1 MSWPNDI
8 QPYLRAPSHRAV
20 PNVKGNRGSA
30 ALLVV
35 LLVFAGACTVA
46 TSPHGAS
53 PDLPASVSAP
63 NASSGSVPETVATGD
78 AASRPEVATT
88 TSATVQV
95 TAAIV
100 PDITPKWGSAAL
112 DLHAQTAFGFGVG
125 YVTADALLTAM
136 TTHLGPVTNDTGWN
150 VMPRLDAGDPAVDC
164 LAAIPARV
172 LRWGDLSFVFFQS
185 PFGVDGEFLW
195 SWSVGDPPSSP
206 GPRREPQ
213 LSGQPTATRLRTPQG
228 ISVGSP
234 TSVLDGA
241 YGETIRTDPGPQ
253 HPQNT
258 DSVVEVDQT
267 TGSALQLRTRRGI
280 IEGIGASF
288 AFAGMSGLEN
298 CSTTTVT
305 HRVPTSNVIL
315 VGDSLVEQA
324 APYLQPFF
332 GPKILVRRVFGGTAP
347 CDWLGKDLEI
357 RATSVVVISF
367 SGNSLTSCMTDG
379 AGAQLRGQA
388 VVAEY
393 RLDVTAL
400 IAEALYVGA
409 HVLLV
414 GQPVHAGS
422 LASNNVVTGIN
433 AMYRDLASARDVSF
447 VDAGAA
453 VENPDGSFASTL
465 PCLASEPRCVLSGR
479 NVVRS
484 DDGVH
489 FCPGSGPVGLCPG
502 YASGAFRFAKAIEQ
516 AARDL

>member
-1 MSWPNDI
+1 MTFSPPCVRRI
-8 QPYLRAPSHRAV
+8 TV
-20 PNVKGNRGSA
+20 PVRNVNENRGSA
-30 ALLVV
+30 ALLLV
-35 LLVFAGACTVA
+35 LLLCAGACTTA
-46 TSPHGAS
+46 TSPPAGKPGSS
-53 PDLPASVSAP
+53 PEL
-63 NASSGSVPETVATGD
+63 
-78 AASRPEVATT
+78 ATT
-88 TSATVQV
+88 TTATTVQASPAV
-95 TAAIV
+95 V
-100 PDITPKWGSAAL
+100 PDITPEWGSAAL
-112 DLHAQTAFGFGVG
+112 DLRTQTAFGFGVG
-125 YVTADALLTAM
+125 YVPADALLTSMSA
-136 TTHLGPVTNDTGWN
+136 HLGPVTNDTGWY
-150 VMPRLDAGDPAVDC
+150 VQPRLDADDPTVDC
-164 LAAIPARV
+164 LGAIPARV

-185 PFGVDGEFLW
+185 PFGVTGEFLW
-195 SWSVGDPPSSP
+195 SWSVGDPPSSQ
-206 GPRREPQ
+206 GPRREPH
-213 LSGQPTATRLRTPQG
+213 LFGQPAATGLSTQQG

-234 TSVLDGA
+234 TIGLDDA

-253 HPQNT
+253 HPENT

-298 CSTTTVT
+298 CSTSTDT
-305 HRVPTSNVIL
+305 HRVPTTNVIL
-315 VGDSLVEQA
+315 VGDSLAEQA

-332 GPKILVRRVFGGTAP
+332 GPKILARRVFGGTAP

-357 RATSVVVISF
+357 GATSVVVISF

-379 AGAQLRGQA
+379 AGAQLHGQD
-388 VVAEY
+388 VVAKY
-393 RLDVTAL
+393 RLDMTAL

-409 HVLLV
+409 NVLLV

-422 LASNNVVTGIN
+422 LASNDVVTGIN
-433 AMYRDLASARDVSF
+433 AMYRDLAAARDVSF

-489 FCPGSGPVGLCPG
+489 FCPGSGPAGLCPG

>member
-1 MSWPNDI
+1 M
-8 QPYLRAPSHRAV
+8 APDHRTV
-20 PNVKGNRGSA
+20 RTVNGNRGSA

-35 LLVFAGACTVA
+35 LVLCATACSVS
-46 TSPHGAS
+46 TSPPGAAV
-53 PDLPASVSAP
+53 DVPASVFTS
-63 NASSGSVPETVATGD
+63 NASQGSLPGTVRVGD
-78 AASRPEVATT
+78 SVSRPDVETT
-88 TSATVQV
+88 PPPAVQV
-95 TAAIV
+95 SPAVV
-100 PDITPKWGSAAL
+100 PHVTPEWGSAAL
-112 DLHAQTAFGFGVG
+112 DLHAQTVFGFGVG
-125 YVTADALLTAM
+125 YLPADGLLAAM
-136 TTHLGPVTNDTGWN
+136 SEHLGPVTNDTGWY
-150 VMPRLDAGDPAVDC
+150 VMPRLAADDRTVDC

-172 LRWGDLSFVFFQS
+172 LRWGDLSFVFFRS
-185 PFGVDGEFLW
+185 PFGVEGEFLW
-195 SWSVGDPPSSP
+195 NWSVGDPPSSQ
-206 GPRREPQ
+206 GPRRVPQ
-213 LSGQPTATRLRTPQG
+213 LSGQPAATGLRTQQG

-234 TSVLDGA
+234 TIGLDA
-241 YGETIRTDPGPQ
+241 SYGETIRTDPGPQ
-253 HPQNT
+253 HPENT

-267 TGSALQLRTRRGI
+267 TGSALQVRTRRGTV
-280 IEGIGASF
+280 EGIGASF
-288 AFAGMSGLEN
+288 AFAGMNGLEN
-298 CSTTTVT
+298 CSTSTVT
-305 HRVPTSNVIL
+305 HRVPTTNVIL
-315 VGDSLVEQA
+315 VGDSLAEQA

-379 AGAQLRGQA
+379 VGAHLRGQA

-400 IAEALYVGA
+400 IAEASYAGA
-409 HVLLV
+409 NVLLV

-422 LASNNVVTGIN
+422 VASNDVVTGIN
-433 AMYRDLASARDVSF
+433 AMYRDLAGARDVSF

-465 PCLASEPRCVLSGR
+465 PCLTSEPRCVLSGR